1 LLAAVAAMPQ
11 NPGIRWITRRDMTLV
26 KPAPLKK
33 PAAADVL
40 SLKVTLRNTKP
51 PIWRRILMPESMT
64 LADLHLAIQ
73 TAMGWYSC
81 HLHDFDVD
89 GRRYGDPSPWCLRH
103 WDDRSGHQRRNAR
116 LQTSSRDFLRPISTV
131 PLTVR
136 NTTV

>member
-81 HLHDFDVD
+81 HFM
-89 GRRYGDPSPWCLRH
+89 
-103 WDDRSGHQRRNAR
+103 
-116 LQTSSRDFLRPISTV
+116 IST
-131 PLTVR
+131 LTADGMAIRALGASDIGMIDPDISVVTPDCR
-136 NTTV
+136 HHLGIFFDR